1 MGAADKLPG
10 RDSSG
15 SVLHQAS
22 PGMPG
27 PGSPCARDSLET
39 CPLFTGGQLH
49 GEEGPNVISELQRR
63 ASGSPYRSARGLCSL
78 SSEPSS
84 WLLRTSFPILF
95 SQFRHRAQQA
105 PTGLQSNQVGSS
117 FLCHHQLTCL
127 NQTTPRM
134 PDVCI
139 TRTYC

>member
-1 MGAADKLPG
+1 MH
-10 RDSSG
+10 
-15 SVLHQAS
+15 HQAS

-27 PGSPCARDSLET
+27 PGCPCAQDSLKT

-49 GEEGPNVISELQRR
+49 REEGPNVISELQRR
-63 ASGSPYRSARGLCSL
+63 ASGSPYRSGRGLCSP

-95 SQFRHRAQQA
+95 SQFRHKTQPA
-105 PTGLQSNQVGSS
+105 PTGLQSNQVGSF
-117 FLCHHQLTCL
+117 FLCQHQLTRL
-127 NQTTPRM
+127 NHTTPRM